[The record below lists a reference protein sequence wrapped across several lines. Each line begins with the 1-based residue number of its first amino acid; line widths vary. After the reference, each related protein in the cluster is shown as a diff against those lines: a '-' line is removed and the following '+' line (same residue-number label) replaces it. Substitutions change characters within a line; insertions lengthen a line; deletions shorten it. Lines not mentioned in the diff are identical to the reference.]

1 MKQTLYTLL
10 SLFLL
15 ISCQQEDILSE
26 QGKGYLQLTDLS
38 LASPT
43 IESVHTRAVDT
54 DLYIE
59 ILSGTEPIQSYEPGQ
74 FPQEKI
80 ELEAG
85 EYTLKA
91 YNDAYKNKTANAPQ
105 YYVETTF
112 TIQAEKVTYP
122 TISVPMVN
130 VGISLATLSDELQGL
145 FNDVKLSFYT
155 TDEQIVT
162 VLQPGETVY
171 MNYAEDI
178 TFTFTYTLT
187 ATNADNETFTTEKK
201 TYGNVEGEKVEPG
214 HCYII
219 TYSLASPTQ
228 LKTIVNP

>member
-1 MKQTLYTLL
+1 MKQTLYILL

-26 QGKGYLQLTDLS
+26 QEKKGYLQLTDLS
-38 LASPT
+38 LISPT
-43 IESVHTRAVDT
+43 IESVQTRAVDT

-59 ILSGTEPIQSYEPGQ
+59 ILSETEPIKSYEPGQ

-91 YNDAYKNKTANAPQ
+91 YNDAYKNKTTNAPQ
-105 YYVETTF
+105 YYIETTF
-112 TIQAEKVTYP
+112 IIEAEKVTYP

-130 VGISLATLSDELQGL
+130 IGISLATLSDELQGL

-155 TDEQIVT
+155 TDKQTET

-171 MNYAEDI
+171 MDYAEDM
-178 TFTFTYTLT
+178 TLTYTLT

-201 TYGNVEGEKVEPG
+201 TYGNVEGEKIEPG
-214 HCYII
+214 HCYVI
-219 TYSLASPTQ
+219 TYSLASSTQ
-228 LKTIVNP
+228 LKTTVNP

>member
-1 MKQTLYTLL
+1 MKQILYTLL

-26 QGKGYLQLTDLS
+26 QEKKGYLQLTNLS
-38 LASPT
+38 LVSPT
-43 IESVHTRAVDT
+43 IESVQTRAVDE
-54 DLYIE
+54 DLYVE
-59 ILSGTEPIQSYEPGQ
+59 ITGTDVNDTYEPGTL
-74 FPQEKI
+74 PNKI

-91 YNDAYKNKTANAPQ
+91 YNEAYKNKTNNAPQ

-112 TIQAEKVTYP
+112 IIEAEKVTYP

-155 TDEQIVT
+155 TDEQTET

-171 MNYAEDI
+171 MDYAEDM
-178 TFTFTYTLT
+178 TFTYMLT

-201 TYGNVEGEKVEPG
+201 TYGNVEGEKIEPG
-214 HCYII
+214 HCYVI
-219 TYSLASPTQ
+219 TYSLASSTQ
-228 LKTIVNP
+228 LKTTVNP

>member
-1 MKQTLYTLL
+1 MKHTLYTLL

-26 QGKGYLQLTDLS
+26 QEKKGYLQLTDLS
-38 LASPT
+38 LISPT
-43 IESVHTRAVDT
+43 IESVQTRAVDE
-54 DLYIE
+54 DLYVE
-59 ILSGTEPIQSYEPGQ
+59 ITGTDVNDTYEPGTL
-74 FPQEKI
+74 PNKI

-91 YNDAYKNKTANAPQ
+91 YNEAYLNKTANAPQ
-105 YYVETTF
+105 YYVEETF
-112 TIQAEKVTYP
+112 AIEAEKVTYP
-122 TISVPMVN
+122 TIAVPMVN

-171 MNYAEDI
+171 MDYAEGI
-178 TFTFTYTLT
+178 TFTYTLT
-187 ATNADNETFTTEKK
+187 ATNADNETFTTERK
-201 TYGNVEGEKVEPG
+201 TYGKVEGEKVEPG
-214 HCYII
+214 HCYVI
-219 TYSLASPTQ
+219 TYSLASSTQ
-228 LKTIVNP
+228 LKTTVNP

>member
-26 QGKGYLQLTDLS
+26 QEKKGYLQLTNLS
-38 LASPT
+38 LVSPT
-43 IESVHTRAVDT
+43 IESVQTRAVDE
-54 DLYIE
+54 DLYVE
-59 ILSGTEPIQSYEPGQ
+59 ITGTDVNDTYEPGTL
-74 FPQEKI
+74 PNKI

-91 YNDAYKNKTANAPQ
+91 YNEAYQNKTANAPQ
-105 YYVETTF
+105 YYVEETF
-112 TIQAEKVTYP
+112 TIEAEKVTYP

-155 TDEQIVT
+155 TDKQTET
-162 VLQPGETVY
+162 VLQPEETVY
-171 MNYAEDI
+171 MDYAEDM
-178 TFTFTYTLT
+178 TLTYTLI

-201 TYGNVEGEKVEPG
+201 TYGNVEGEKIEPG
-214 HCYII
+214 HCYVI
-219 TYSLASPTQ
+219 TYSLASSTQ
-228 LKTIVNP
+228 LKTTVNP

>member
-1 MKQTLYTLL
+1 MKQILYTLL

-15 ISCQQEDILSE
+15 ISCQQEDILLE
-26 QGKGYLQLTDLS
+26 QEKKGYLQLTNLS
-38 LASPT
+38 LVSPT
-43 IESVHTRAVDT
+43 IESVQTRAVDT

-59 ILSGTEPIQSYEPGQ
+59 ILSETEPIKSYEPGQ

-91 YNDAYKNKTANAPQ
+91 YNEAYQNKTANAPQ

-112 TIQAEKVTYP
+112 TIKAEKVTYP

-145 FNDVKLSFYT
+145 FSDVALSFYT
-155 TDEQIVT
+155 TDEQAT
-162 VLQPGETVY
+162 TTLQPGETVY
-171 MNYAEDI
+171 MDYAEGM
-178 TFTFTYTLT
+178 TFTYTLT

-201 TYGNVEGEKVEPG
+201 TYGNVEGEKVESG
-214 HCYII
+214 HCYVI
-219 TYSLASPTQ
+219 TYSLASSTQ
-228 LKTIVNP
+228 LKTTVNP

>member
-1 MKQTLYTLL
+1 MKQILYTLL

-26 QGKGYLQLTDLS
+26 QEKKGYLQLTNLS
-38 LASPT
+38 LVSPT
-43 IESVHTRAVDT
+43 IESVQTRAVDE
-54 DLYIE
+54 DLYVE
-59 ILSGTEPIQSYEPGQ
+59 ITGTDVNDTYEPGTL
-74 FPQEKI
+74 PNKI

-91 YNDAYKNKTANAPQ
+91 YNEAYQNKTANAPQ
-105 YYVETTF
+105 YYVEETF
-112 TIQAEKVTYP
+112 TIEAEKVTYP
-122 TISVPMVN
+122 TIAVPMVN

-155 TDEQIVT
+155 TDEQTET

-171 MNYAEDI
+171 MDYAEGM
-178 TFTFTYTLT
+178 TFTYTLT

-201 TYGNVEGEKVEPG
+201 IYGKVEGEKVEPG
-214 HCYII
+214 HCYVIS
-219 TYSLASPTQ
+219 YSLASPTQ
-228 LKTIVNP
+228 LKTTVNP

>member
-26 QGKGYLQLTDLS
+26 QEKKGYLQLTNLS
-38 LASPT
+38 LVSPT
-43 IESVHTRAVDT
+43 IESVQTRAVDE
-54 DLYIE
+54 DLYVE
-59 ILSGTEPIQSYEPGQ
+59 ITGTDVNDTYEPGTL
-74 FPQEKI
+74 PNKI

-91 YNDAYKNKTANAPQ
+91 YNEAYQNKTANAPQ
-105 YYVETTF
+105 YYVEETF
-112 TIQAEKVTYP
+112 AIEAEKVTYP
-122 TISVPMVN
+122 TIAVPMVN

-171 MNYAEDI
+171 MDYAEDI
-178 TFTFTYTLT
+178 TFTYTLT

-201 TYGNVEGEKVEPG
+201 TYGKVEGEKVEPG

>member
-26 QGKGYLQLTDLS
+26 QGKGYLQLTNLS
-38 LASPT
+38 LVSPT

-74 FPQEKI
+74 FPQAKI

-91 YNDAYKNKTANAPQ
+91 YNEAYNNKTANSPQ
-105 YYVETTF
+105 YFAEQTF
-112 TIQAEKVTYP
+112 TIEAEKVTYP
-122 TISVPMVN
+122 KMSVPMVN
-130 VGISLATLSDELQGL
+130 VGISLAALSDEVQEL
-145 FNDVKLSFYT
+145 FSNVSLSFNITEGQDKT
-155 TDEQIVT
+155 T
-162 VLQPGETVY
+162 LQPGETVY
-171 MNYAEDI
+171 VDYVEGM
-178 TFTFTYTLT
+178 TFTYTLT
-187 ATNADNETFTTEKK
+187 ATNADNETFTT
-201 TYGNVEGEKVEPG
+201 VEKVYSDVESG
-214 HCYII
+214 CCYVIS
-219 TYSLASPTQ
+219 YSLDSPNS
-228 LKTIVNP
+228 LKSIVIQ

>member
-1 MKQTLYTLL
+1 MKHTLYTLL
-10 SLFLL
+10 SFFLL
-15 ISCQQEDILSE
+15 ISCQQEDILPE

-43 IESVHTRAVDT
+43 IENVHTRAVDE
-54 DLYIE
+54 DLYVE
-59 ILSGTEPIQSYEPGQ
+59 IIGTDVNNTYEPGT
-74 FPQEKI
+74 FPSKI

-91 YNDAYKNKTANAPQ
+91 YNEAYKNKTSNTPQ

-155 TDEQIVT
+155 TDKQTET
-162 VLQPGETVY
+162 VLQPEETVY
-171 MNYAEDI
+171 MDYAEGM
-178 TFTFTYTLT
+178 TFTYTLT

-201 TYGNVEGEKVEPG
+201 IYGKVDGENVEPG
-214 HCYII
+214 HCYVIR
-219 TYSLASPTQ
+219 YSLDSPTQ
-228 LKTIVNP
+228 LKTTVNP

>member
-1 MKQTLYTLL
+1 MKQTLYTLF
-10 SLFLL
+10 SIFLL

-26 QGKGYLQLTDLS
+26 QEKKGYLQLTDLS
-38 LASPT
+38 LISPT
-43 IESVHTRAVDT
+43 IESVQTRAVDT

-59 ILSGTEPIQSYEPGQ
+59 ILSETEPIKSYEPGQ

-91 YNDAYKNKTANAPQ
+91 YNDAYKNKTTNAPQ
-105 YYVETTF
+105 YYIETTF
-112 TIQAEKVTYP
+112 IIEAEKVTYP

-130 VGISLATLSDELQGL
+130 IGISLATLSDKLQGL

-155 TDEQIVT
+155 TDKQTET

-171 MNYAEDI
+171 MDYAEDM
-178 TFTFTYTLT
+178 TLTYTLT

-201 TYGNVEGEKVEPG
+201 TYGNVEGEKIEPG
-214 HCYII
+214 HCYVI
-219 TYSLASPTQ
+219 TYSLASSTQ
-228 LKTIVNP
+228 LKTTVNP

>member
-26 QGKGYLQLTDLS
+26 QEKKGYLQLTDLS
-38 LASPT
+38 LISPT
-43 IESVHTRAVDT
+43 IESVQTRAVDE
-54 DLYIE
+54 DLYVE
-59 ILSGTEPIQSYEPGQ
+59 ITGTDVNDTYEPGTL
-74 FPQEKI
+74 PNKI

-91 YNDAYKNKTANAPQ
+91 YNEAYQNKTANAPQ
-105 YYVETTF
+105 YYVEETF
-112 TIQAEKVTYP
+112 AIEAEKVTYP

-155 TDEQIVT
+155 TDKQTET
-162 VLQPGETVY
+162 VLQPEETVY
-171 MNYAEDI
+171 MDYAEDM
-178 TFTFTYTLT
+178 TLTYTLT

-201 TYGNVEGEKVEPG
+201 IYGKVEGEKVEPG
-214 HCYII
+214 HCYVIS
-219 TYSLASPTQ
+219 YSLASPTQ
-228 LKTIVNP
+228 LKTTVNP

>member
-26 QGKGYLQLTDLS
+26 QEKKGYLQLTNLS
-38 LASPT
+38 LVSPT
-43 IESVHTRAVDT
+43 IESVQTRAVDT

-59 ILSGTEPIQSYEPGQ
+59 ILSETEPIKSYEPGQ

-91 YNDAYKNKTANAPQ
+91 YNEAYQNKTANAPQ

-112 TIQAEKVTYP
+112 TIKAEKVTYP

-130 VGISLATLSDELQGL
+130 IGISLATLSDELQGL

-155 TDEQIVT
+155 TDKQTET

-171 MNYAEDI
+171 MDYAEDM
-178 TFTFTYTLT
+178 TLTYTLT

-201 TYGNVEGEKVEPG
+201 TYGNVEGEKIEPG
-214 HCYII
+214 HCYVI
-219 TYSLASPTQ
+219 TYSLASSTQ
-228 LKTIVNP
+228 LKTTVNP

>member
-1 MKQTLYTLL
+1 MKQTLFILL

-38 LASPT
+38 LVSPT
-43 IESVHTRAVDT
+43 IESVHTRAVDE
-54 DLYIE
+54 DLYVE
-59 ILSGTEPIQSYEPGQ
+59 IIGTDVNNTYEPGT
-74 FPQEKI
+74 FPSKI

-91 YNDAYKNKTANAPQ
+91 YNEAYKNKTSNAPQ

-130 VGISLATLSDELQGL
+130 VGISLATLSDELQEL
-145 FNDVKLSFYT
+145 FSDVELSFYT
-155 TDEQIVT
+155 TNEQAT
-162 VLQPGETVY
+162 TTLQPGGIAY
-171 MNYAEDI
+171 MDYAEDM
-178 TFTFTYTLT
+178 TFTYTLT

-214 HCYII
+214 HCYVI

-228 LKTIVNP
+228 LKTTVNP

>member
-1 MKQTLYTLL
+1 MKQTLYTLF
-10 SLFLL
+10 SIFLL

-26 QGKGYLQLTDLS
+26 QEKKGYLQLTDLS
-38 LASPT
+38 LISPT
-43 IESVHTRAVDT
+43 IESVQTRAVDT

-59 ILSGTEPIQSYEPGQ
+59 ILSETEPIKSYEPGQ

-91 YNDAYKNKTANAPQ
+91 YNDAYKNKTTNAPQ
-105 YYVETTF
+105 YYIETTF
-112 TIQAEKVTYP
+112 IIEAEKVTYP

-130 VGISLATLSDELQGL
+130 IGISLATLSDELQGL

-155 TDEQIVT
+155 TDKQTET

-171 MNYAEDI
+171 MDYAEDM
-178 TFTFTYTLT
+178 TLTYTLT

-201 TYGNVEGEKVEPG
+201 TYGNVEGEKIEPG
-214 HCYII
+214 HCYVI
-219 TYSLASPTQ
+219 TYSLASSTQ
-228 LKTIVNP
+228 LKTTVNP

>member
-26 QGKGYLQLTDLS
+26 QGKGYLQLTNLS
-38 LASPT
+38 LVSPT

-54 DLYIE
+54 DLCIE

-91 YNDAYKNKTANAPQ
+91 YNEAYQNKTANAPQ
-105 YYVETTF
+105 YYVVTTF

-130 VGISLATLSDELQGL
+130 VGISLATLSDELQEL
-145 FNDVKLSFYT
+145 FSDVELSFYT
-155 TDEQIVT
+155 TNEQAT
-162 VLQPGETVY
+162 TTLQPGGIAY
-171 MNYAEDI
+171 MDYAEYM
-178 TFTFTYTLT
+178 TFTYTLK

-201 TYGNVEGEKVEPG
+201 IYGKVEGEKVEPG
-214 HCYII
+214 HCYVIS
-219 TYSLASPTQ
+219 YSLASPTQ
-228 LKTIVNP
+228 LKTTVNP

>member
-1 MKQTLYTLL
+1 MKQILYTLL

-26 QGKGYLQLTDLS
+26 QEKKGYLQLTNLS
-38 LASPT
+38 LVSPT
-43 IESVHTRAVDT
+43 IESVQTRAVDE
-54 DLYIE
+54 DLYVE
-59 ILSGTEPIQSYEPGQ
+59 ITGTDVNDTYEPGTL
-74 FPQEKI
+74 PNKI

-91 YNDAYKNKTANAPQ
+91 YNEAYQNKTANAPQ
-105 YYVETTF
+105 YYVEETF
-112 TIQAEKVTYP
+112 AIEAEKVTYP

-145 FNDVKLSFYT
+145 FNDVELSFYT
-155 TDEQIVT
+155 TDEQTET

-171 MNYAEDI
+171 MDYAEDM
-178 TFTFTYTLT
+178 TFTYTLT

-201 TYGNVEGEKVEPG
+201 TYGNVEGEKVESG
-214 HCYII
+214 HCYVI
-219 TYSLASPTQ
+219 TYSLASSTQ
-228 LKTIVNP
+228 LKTTVNP

>member
-1 MKQTLYTLL
+1 MKHTLYTLL
-10 SLFLL
+10 SFFLL
-15 ISCQQEDILSE
+15 ISCQQEDILPE

-43 IESVHTRAVDT
+43 IENVHTRAVDE
-54 DLYIE
+54 DLYVE
-59 ILSGTEPIQSYEPGQ
+59 IIGTDVNNTYEPGT
-74 FPQEKI
+74 FPSKI

-91 YNDAYKNKTANAPQ
+91 YNEAYKNKTSNTPQ

-130 VGISLATLSDELQGL
+130 VGISLATLSDELQEL
-145 FNDVKLSFYT
+145 FSDVELSFYT
-155 TDEQIVT
+155 TNEQAT
-162 VLQPGETVY
+162 TTLQPGGIAY
-171 MNYAEDI
+171 MDYAEDM
-178 TFTFTYTLT
+178 TFTYTLT

-201 TYGNVEGEKVEPG
+201 IYGDMEGEKVKLG
-214 HCYII
+214 HCYVIS
-219 TYSLASPTQ
+219 YSLASPTQ
-228 LKTIVNP
+228 LKTTVNP

>member
-26 QGKGYLQLTDLS
+26 QEKKGYLQLTNLS
-38 LASPT
+38 LVSPT
-43 IESVHTRAVDT
+43 IESVQTRAVDE
-54 DLYIE
+54 DLYVE
-59 ILSGTEPIQSYEPGQ
+59 ITGTDVNDTYEPGTL
-74 FPQEKI
+74 PNKI

-91 YNDAYKNKTANAPQ
+91 YNEAYQNKTANAPQ
-105 YYVETTF
+105 YYVEETF
-112 TIQAEKVTYP
+112 AIEAEKVTYP
-122 TISVPMVN
+122 TIAVPMVN

-155 TDEQIVT
+155 TNEQTVT

-171 MNYAEDI
+171 MDYAEDM
-178 TFTFTYTLT
+178 TFTYTLT

-201 TYGNVEGEKVEPG
+201 TYGNVEGEKIEPG
-214 HCYII
+214 HCYVI
-219 TYSLASPTQ
+219 TYSLASSTQ
-228 LKTIVNP
+228 LKTTVNP

>member
-1 MKQTLYTLL
+1 MKRTLYILL
-10 SLFLL
+10 NLFLL

-43 IESVHTRAVDT
+43 IESVHTRAVDE
-54 DLYIE
+54 DLYVE
-59 ILSGTEPIQSYEPGQ
+59 IIGTDNNTYEPGT
-74 FPQEKI
+74 FPSKI

-91 YNDAYKNKTANAPQ
+91 YNEAYKNKTANTPQ

-130 VGISLATLSDELQGL
+130 VGISLATLSDELQEL
-145 FNDVKLSFYT
+145 FSDVELSFYT
-155 TDEQIVT
+155 TDEQTVT

-171 MNYAEDI
+171 MDYAEDMA
-178 TFTFTYTLT
+178 FTYTLT

-201 TYGNVEGEKVEPG
+201 TYGKVEGEKVGPG
-214 HCYII
+214 HCYVI

-228 LKTIVNP
+228 LKTTVNP

>member
-26 QGKGYLQLTDLS
+26 QEKKGYLQLTNLS
-38 LASPT
+38 LVSPT
-43 IESVHTRAVDT
+43 IESVQTRAVDE
-54 DLYIE
+54 DLYVE
-59 ILSGTEPIQSYEPGQ
+59 ITGTDVNDTYEPGTL
-74 FPQEKI
+74 PNKI

-91 YNDAYKNKTANAPQ
+91 YNEAYQNKTANAPQ
-105 YYVETTF
+105 YYVEETF
-112 TIQAEKVTYP
+112 TIEAEKVTYP

-145 FNDVKLSFYT
+145 FNDVELSFYT
-155 TDEQIVT
+155 TDEQTET
-162 VLQPGETVY
+162 VLQSGETVY
-171 MNYAEDI
+171 MDYAEDM
-178 TFTFTYTLT
+178 TFTYTLT

-201 TYGNVEGEKVEPG
+201 TYGNVEGEKVESG
-214 HCYII
+214 HCYVI
-219 TYSLASPTQ
+219 TYSLASSTQ
-228 LKTIVNP
+228 LKTTVNP

>member
-26 QGKGYLQLTDLS
+26 QEKKGYLQLTDLS
-38 LASPT
+38 LISPT
-43 IESVHTRAVDT
+43 IESVQTRAVDE
-54 DLYIE
+54 DLYVE
-59 ILSGTEPIQSYEPGQ
+59 ITGTDVNDTYEPGTL
-74 FPQEKI
+74 PNKI

-91 YNDAYKNKTANAPQ
+91 YNEAYQNKTANAPQ
-105 YYVETTF
+105 YYVEETF
-112 TIQAEKVTYP
+112 AIEAEKVTYP
-122 TISVPMVN
+122 TIAVPMVN

-145 FNDVKLSFYT
+145 FNDVKLSFYM

-171 MNYAEDI
+171 MDYAEDI
-178 TFTFTYTLT
+178 TFTYTLT

-201 TYGNVEGEKVEPG
+201 TYGNVEGEKIEPG
-214 HCYII
+214 HCYVI
-219 TYSLASPTQ
+219 TYSLASSTQ
-228 LKTIVNP
+228 LKTTVNP

>member
-1 MKQTLYTLL
+1 MKQTLFILL

-38 LASPT
+38 LVSPT
-43 IESVHTRAVDT
+43 IESVHTRAVDE
-54 DLYIE
+54 DLYVE
-59 ILSGTEPIQSYEPGQ
+59 IIGTDVNNTYEPGT
-74 FPQEKI
+74 FPSKI

-91 YNDAYKNKTANAPQ
+91 YNEAYKNKTSNAPQ

-130 VGISLATLSDELQGL
+130 VGISLATLSDELQEL
-145 FNDVKLSFYT
+145 FSDVELSFYT
-155 TDEQIVT
+155 TNEQAT
-162 VLQPGETVY
+162 TTLQPGGIAY
-171 MNYAEDI
+171 MDYAEDM
-178 TFTFTYTLT
+178 TFTYTLT

-201 TYGNVEGEKVEPG
+201 IYGDMEGEKVKLG
-214 HCYII
+214 HCYVIS
-219 TYSLASPTQ
+219 YSLASPTQ
-228 LKTIVNP
+228 LKTTVNP

>member
-1 MKQTLYTLL
+1 MKHTLYTLL
-10 SLFLL
+10 SFFLL
-15 ISCQQEDILSE
+15 ISCQQEDILPE

-43 IESVHTRAVDT
+43 IENVHTRAVDE
-54 DLYIE
+54 DLYVE
-59 ILSGTEPIQSYEPGQ
+59 IIGTAVNNTYEPGT
-74 FPQEKI
+74 FPSKI

-91 YNDAYKNKTANAPQ
+91 YNEAYKNKTSNTPQ

-145 FNDVKLSFYT
+145 FNDVELSFYT
-155 TDEQIVT
+155 TDEQTVT

-171 MNYAEDI
+171 MDYAEDM
-178 TFTFTYTLT
+178 TFTYTLT
-187 ATNADNETFTTEKK
+187 ATNADDETFTTEKK

-214 HCYII
+214 HCYVI

-228 LKTIVNP
+228 LKTTVNP

>member
-26 QGKGYLQLTDLS
+26 QEKKGYLQLTDLS
-38 LASPT
+38 LISPT
-43 IESVHTRAVDT
+43 IESVQTRAVDE
-54 DLYIE
+54 DLYVE
-59 ILSGTEPIQSYEPGQ
+59 ITGTDVNDTYEPGTL
-74 FPQEKI
+74 PNKI

-91 YNDAYKNKTANAPQ
+91 YNEAYQNKTANAPQ
-105 YYVETTF
+105 YYVEETF
-112 TIQAEKVTYP
+112 AIEAEKVTYP
-122 TISVPMVN
+122 TIAVPMVN

-155 TDEQIVT
+155 TDKQTET
-162 VLQPGETVY
+162 VLQPEETVY
-171 MNYAEDI
+171 MDYAEDM
-178 TFTFTYTLT
+178 TLTYTLT

-201 TYGNVEGEKVEPG
+201 TYGNVEGEKIEPG
-214 HCYII
+214 HCYVI
-219 TYSLASPTQ
+219 TYSLASSTQ
-228 LKTIVNP
+228 LKTTVNP

>member
-1 MKQTLYTLL
+1 MKQTFYILL

-43 IESVHTRAVDT
+43 IESLHTRAVDE
-54 DLYIE
+54 DLYVKI
-59 ILSGTEPIQSYEPGQ
+59 IGTDINNTYEPGT
-74 FPQEKI
+74 FPNKI

-112 TIQAEKVTYP
+112 TIEAEKVTYP

-155 TDEQIVT
+155 TNEQAT
-162 VLQPGETVY
+162 TTLQPGGIAY
-171 MNYAEDI
+171 MDYAEDM
-178 TFTFTYTLT
+178 TFTYTLT
-187 ATNADNETFTTEKK
+187 ATNADNETFTTERK

-214 HCYII
+214 HCYVI

-228 LKTIVNP
+228 LKTTVNP

>member
-26 QGKGYLQLTDLS
+26 QEKKGYLQLTDLS
-38 LASPT
+38 LISPI
-43 IESVHTRAVDT
+43 IESVQTRAVDT

-59 ILSGTEPIQSYEPGQ
+59 ILSETEPIKSYEPGQ

-105 YYVETTF
+105 YYVEETF
-112 TIQAEKVTYP
+112 TIEAEKVTYP
-122 TISVPMVN
+122 TIAVPMVN
-130 VGISLATLSDELQGL
+130 VGISLATLSDELQEL
-145 FNDVKLSFYT
+145 FSDVELSFYT
-155 TDEQIVT
+155 TNEQAT
-162 VLQPGETVY
+162 TTLQPGGIAY
-171 MNYAEDI
+171 MDYAEDM
-178 TFTFTYTLT
+178 TFTYTLT

-201 TYGNVEGEKVEPG
+201 IYGKVEGEKVEPG
-214 HCYII
+214 HCYVIS
-219 TYSLASPTQ
+219 YSLASPTQ
-228 LKTIVNP
+228 LKTTVNP

>member
-10 SLFLL
+10 SIFLL

-38 LASPT
+38 LVSPT

-74 FPQEKI
+74 FPQAKI

-91 YNDAYKNKTANAPQ
+91 YNEAYNNKTANSPQ
-105 YYVETTF
+105 YFAEQTF
-112 TIQAEKVTYP
+112 TIEAEKVTYP
-122 TISVPMVN
+122 KMSVPMVN
-130 VGISLATLSDELQGL
+130 VGISLAALSDEVQEL
-145 FNDVKLSFYT
+145 FSNVSLSFNITEDKT
-155 TDEQIVT
+155 T
-162 VLQPGETVY
+162 LQPGETVY
-171 MNYAEDI
+171 VDYVEGM
-178 TFTFTYTLT
+178 TFTYTLT
-187 ATNADNETFTTEKK
+187 ATNADNETFTTVEKV
-201 TYGNVEGEKVEPG
+201 YSNVESGC
-214 HCYII
+214 CYVIS
-219 TYSLASPTQ
+219 YSLDSPNS
-228 LKTIVNP
+228 LKSIVIQ

>member
-1 MKQTLYTLL
+1 MKQTLYTLF
-10 SLFLL
+10 SIFLL

-26 QGKGYLQLTDLS
+26 QEKKGYLQLTDLS
-38 LASPT
+38 LISPT
-43 IESVHTRAVDT
+43 IESVQTRAVDT

-59 ILSGTEPIQSYEPGQ
+59 ILSETEPIKSYEPGQ

-91 YNDAYKNKTANAPQ
+91 YNDAYKNKTTNAPQ
-105 YYVETTF
+105 YYIETTF
-112 TIQAEKVTYP
+112 IIEAEKVTYP

-130 VGISLATLSDELQGL
+130 IGISLATLSDELQGL

-155 TDEQIVT
+155 TDKQTET

-171 MNYAEDI
+171 MDYAEDM
-178 TFTFTYTLT
+178 TLTYTLT

-201 TYGNVEGEKVEPG
+201 TYGNVEGEKIEPG
-214 HCYII
+214 HCYVI
-219 TYSLASPTQ
+219 TYSLASSTQ

>member
-10 SLFLL
+10 SIFLL

-38 LASPT
+38 LVSPT
-43 IESVHTRAVDT
+43 IESVHTRAVDK
-54 DLYIE
+54 DLYVE
-59 ILSGTEPIQSYEPGQ
+59 IIGTDVNNTYEPGT
-74 FPQEKI
+74 FPSKI

-91 YNDAYKNKTANAPQ
+91 YNEAYKNKTSNAPQ

-145 FNDVKLSFYT
+145 FNNVELSFYT
-155 TDEQIVT
+155 TDEQTVT

-171 MNYAEDI
+171 MDYAEDM
-178 TFTFTYTLT
+178 TFTYTLT

-214 HCYII
+214 HCYVI

-228 LKTIVNP
+228 LKTTVNP

>member
-1 MKQTLYTLL
+1 MKQILYTLL

-26 QGKGYLQLTDLS
+26 QEKKGYLQLTNLS
-38 LASPT
+38 LVSPT
-43 IESVHTRAVDT
+43 IESVQTRAVDE
-54 DLYIE
+54 DLYVE
-59 ILSGTEPIQSYEPGQ
+59 ITGTDVNDTYEPGTL
-74 FPQEKI
+74 PNKI

-91 YNDAYKNKTANAPQ
+91 YNEAYQNKTANAPQ
-105 YYVETTF
+105 YYVEETF
-112 TIQAEKVTYP
+112 TIEAEKVTYP
-122 TISVPMVN
+122 TIAVPMVN

-155 TDEQIVT
+155 TDEQTET

-171 MNYAEDI
+171 MDYAEDM
-178 TFTFTYTLT
+178 TFTYTLT

-201 TYGNVEGEKVEPG
+201 TYGNVEGEKVESG
-214 HCYII
+214 HCYVI
-219 TYSLASPTQ
+219 TYSLASSTQ
-228 LKTIVNP
+228 LKTTVNP

>member
-1 MKQTLYTLL
+1 MKQILYTLL

-26 QGKGYLQLTDLS
+26 QEKKGYLQLTNLS
-38 LASPT
+38 LVSPT
-43 IESVHTRAVDT
+43 IESVQTRAVDE
-54 DLYIE
+54 DLYVE
-59 ILSGTEPIQSYEPGQ
+59 ITGTDVNDTYEPGTL
-74 FPQEKI
+74 PNKI

-91 YNDAYKNKTANAPQ
+91 YNEAYQNKTANAPQ
-105 YYVETTF
+105 YYVEETF
-112 TIQAEKVTYP
+112 TIEAEKVTYP

-145 FNDVKLSFYT
+145 FNDVELSFYT
-155 TDEQIVT
+155 TDEQTET

-171 MNYAEDI
+171 MDYAEDM
-178 TFTFTYTLT
+178 TFTYTLT

-201 TYGNVEGEKVEPG
+201 TYGNVEGEKVESG
-214 HCYII
+214 HCYVI
-219 TYSLASPTQ
+219 TYSLASSTQ
-228 LKTIVNP
+228 LKTTVNP

>member
-1 MKQTLYTLL
+1 MKQILYTLL

-38 LASPT
+38 LVSPT
-43 IESVHTRAVDT
+43 IESVHTRAVDE
-54 DLYIE
+54 DLYVE
-59 ILSGTEPIQSYEPGQ
+59 IIGTDVNNTYEPGT
-74 FPQEKI
+74 FPNKI

-91 YNDAYKNKTANAPQ
+91 YNDAYQNKTANAPQ
-105 YYVETTF
+105 YYVEETF
-112 TIQAEKVTYP
+112 TIEAEKVTYP
-122 TISVPMVN
+122 TIAVPMVN

-155 TDEQIVT
+155 TDEQTET

-171 MNYAEDI
+171 MDYAEGI
-178 TFTFTYTLT
+178 TFTYTLT

-214 HCYII
+214 HCYVI
-219 TYSLASPTQ
+219 TYSLASSTQ
-228 LKTIVNP
+228 LKTTVNP

>member
-1 MKQTLYTLL
+1 MKQILYTLL

-26 QGKGYLQLTDLS
+26 QEKKGYLQLTNLS
-38 LASPT
+38 LVSPT
-43 IESVHTRAVDT
+43 IESVQTRAVDT

-59 ILSGTEPIQSYEPGQ
+59 ILSETEPIKSYEPGQ

-80 ELEAG
+80 ELGAG
-85 EYTLKA
+85 EYILKA
-91 YNDAYKNKTANAPQ
+91 YNDAYKNKTTNAPQ
-105 YYVETTF
+105 YYIETTF
-112 TIQAEKVTYP
+112 IIEAEKVTYP

-130 VGISLATLSDELQGL
+130 IGISLATLSDELQGL

-155 TDEQIVT
+155 TDKQTET

-171 MNYAEDI
+171 MDYAEDM
-178 TFTFTYTLT
+178 TLTYTLT

-201 TYGNVEGEKVEPG
+201 TYGNVEGEKIEPG
-214 HCYII
+214 HCYVI
-219 TYSLASPTQ
+219 TYSLASSTQ
-228 LKTIVNP
+228 LKTTVNP

>member
-26 QGKGYLQLTDLS
+26 QEKKGYLQLTNLS
-38 LASPT
+38 LVSPT
-43 IESVHTRAVDT
+43 IESVQTRAVDE
-54 DLYIE
+54 DLYVE
-59 ILSGTEPIQSYEPGQ
+59 ITGTDVNDTYEPGTL
-74 FPQEKI
+74 PNKI

-91 YNDAYKNKTANAPQ
+91 YNEAYQNKTANAPQ
-105 YYVETTF
+105 YYVEETF
-112 TIQAEKVTYP
+112 AIEAEKVTYP

-155 TDEQIVT
+155 TDKQTET
-162 VLQPGETVY
+162 VLQPEETVY
-171 MNYAEDI
+171 MDYAEDM
-178 TFTFTYTLT
+178 TLRYTLT
-187 ATNADNETFTTEKK
+187 ATNPDNETFTTEKK
-201 TYGNVEGEKVEPG
+201 TYGNVEGEKIEPG
-214 HCYII
+214 HCYVI
-219 TYSLASPTQ
+219 TYSLASSTQ
-228 LKTIVNP
+228 LKTTVNP

>member
-1 MKQTLYTLL
+1 MKQILYTLL

-26 QGKGYLQLTDLS
+26 QEKKGYLQLTNLS
-38 LASPT
+38 LVSPT
-43 IESVHTRAVDT
+43 IESVQTRAVDE
-54 DLYIE
+54 DLYVE
-59 ILSGTEPIQSYEPGQ
+59 ITGTDVNDTYEPGTL
-74 FPQEKI
+74 PNKI

-91 YNDAYKNKTANAPQ
+91 YNEAYQNKTANAPQ
-105 YYVETTF
+105 YYVEETF
-112 TIQAEKVTYP
+112 TIEAEKVTYP

-145 FNDVKLSFYT
+145 FNDVKLSFYM

-171 MNYAEDI
+171 MDYAEDI
-178 TFTFTYTLT
+178 TFTYTLT